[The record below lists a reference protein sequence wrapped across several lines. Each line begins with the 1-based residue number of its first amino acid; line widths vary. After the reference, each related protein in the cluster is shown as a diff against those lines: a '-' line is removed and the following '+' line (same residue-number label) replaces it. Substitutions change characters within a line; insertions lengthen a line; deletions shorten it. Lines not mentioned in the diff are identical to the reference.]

1 MGFPIG
7 VSAIEPGAPQL
18 QVFDSDLN
26 IPSFEAKR
34 ILLSHQ
40 VDDSHI
46 SGGEFCWPFA
56 IAPPADS
63 ISPLN
68 PSADPSLGLRSSISR
83 RSVVSNL
90 RFQLF
95 VTIYRHGRLAR
106 NVWFVV
112 PILWP
117 DSFSY
122 FLLRVQGEARNPL
135 RGASRSLDSDLSQPS
150 T

>member
-1 MGFPIG
+1 
-7 VSAIEPGAPQL
+7 VSAIKPGAPQL
-18 QVFDSDLN
+18 QVFDSDPN

-40 VDDSHI
+40 VDNSYI

-68 PSADPSLGLRSSISR
+68 PPADPSLGIRSSISR

-90 RFQLF
+90 KFQLF

-106 NVWFVV
+106 NVWSVV
-112 PILWP
+112 AILCQ

-135 RGASRSLDSDLSQPS
+135 RSASRSLDSDLGQPS